1 MKGIHVMIVA
11 SLIIAGTS
19 ALAARAAIASLE
31 GTAGAIEKYSNKY
44 EIIKSE
50 ISYFGEKYVIT
61 SSFDVQTFYAGDEK
75 IDSFLRQCFEGFND
89 LGEDE
94 KKFLKGSLVD
104 SIRSRS
110 RYGKD
115 LFQGWVDALGLDQEQ
130 TRELRQVWF
139 KLDKD
144 DIEAMARVMNSC
156 RV

>member
-1 MKGIHVMIVA
+1 MIVA

-19 ALAARAAIASLE
+19 ALAARAAISSIE

-44 EIIKSE
+44 EIVKSE
-50 ISYFGEKYVIT
+50 ITYFGEKYIIS
-61 SSFDVQTFYAGDEK
+61 SSFDVQTFYLGDRK
-75 IDSFLRQCFEGFND
+75 IDLFLRQCFEGFND

-94 KKFLKGSLVD
+94 RKFLKGSLVD
-104 SIRSRS
+104 SIRSWS

-115 LFQGWVDALGLDQEQ
+115 LFQGWVDALELDQEQ
-130 TRELRQVWF
+130 TQELRQIWS
-139 KLDKD
+139 KLNRN

>member
-1 MKGIHVMIVA
+1 MIVA

-31 GTAGAIEKYSNKY
+31 GTAGAIEKYANKY

-50 ISYFGEKYVIT
+50 IAYFGEKYVIS
-61 SSFDVQTFYAGDEK
+61 SSFDMKTFYLGDEK
-75 IDSFLRQCFEGFND
+75 IDIFLRQCFEGFND

-94 KKFLKGSLVD
+94 RKFLKGTLVD
-104 SIRSRS
+104 SIRSWS

-115 LFQGWVDALGLDQEQ
+115 LFQGWVDALSLDQEQ
-130 TRELRQVWF
+130 TYELRQIWC
-139 KLDKD
+139 KLSRD